1 MLFLTSTLSK
11 ATLNARVRLPIGEL
25 DGARSAERRSR
36 RMMPIAFAIVKGL
49 ESYEL
54 IPKGTLFK
62 QIPSSP
68 TSKVEFTIKAF
79 LQDSKS
85 KPSPFCA

>member
-11 ATLNARVRLPIGEL
+11 ATLNACVRLPVGDP

-36 RMMPIAFAIVKGL
+36 RVMPIAFAIVKGL

-54 IPKGTLFK
+54 IPQGTDTRAAV
-62 QIPSSP
+62 QP
-68 TSKVEFTIKAF
+68 TVYII
-79 LQDSKS
+79 
-85 KPSPFCA
+85 

>member
-54 IPKGTLFK
+54 IPKGTDTRAAM
-62 QIPSSP
+62 QP
-68 TSKVEFTIKAF
+68 TVYII
-79 LQDSKS
+79 
-85 KPSPFCA
+85 